1 MSSQAQRSKQITVQ
15 ESMTLMKNMLRC
27 GVGVF
32 DALTKGYLDTIAFKI
47 HLQDDCTVLESYE
60 FKVTYPNDSKGGIVN
75 LTSADS
81 GSISSSKHTY
91 TKTDVQKATIS
102 MLKKIRTVAD
112 TLPALP
118 NFSTV
123 MISLREPPLH
133 KSSLNLKFASGRIN
147 YEPTYF
153 RKGDFDK
160 IFDFP
165 SEEDDLG
172 QIRTNHHSIQVRVCK
187 LEDDAEDL
195 KNVNSEKMDSQQPGS
210 DAESTLAQPSQGMN
224 TRSHPKNRPCV
235 VDPEYAETVP
245 MSQNS
250 IKISQFKEPGR
261 MILFS
266 TFIPHSFNSPD
277 LSLSVSPIYL
287 SPLFLSFSPISSLPP
302 FWDYTICV

>member
-1 MSSQAQRSKQITVQ
+1 
-15 ESMTLMKNMLRC
+15 
-27 GVGVF
+27 
-32 DALTKGYLDTIAFKI
+32 
-47 HLQDDCTVLESYE
+47 
-60 FKVTYPNDSKGGIVN
+60 
-75 LTSADS
+75 
-81 GSISSSKHTY
+81 
-91 TKTDVQKATIS
+91 
-102 MLKKIRTVAD
+102 
-112 TLPALP
+112 
-118 NFSTV
+118 

-250 IKISQFKEPGR
+250 IKISQFKEPVTSSNDFQEPLPRRLKMKEKKAKEASSSQKVKIKLTEDVFGSGTS
-261 MILFS
+261 MF
-266 TFIPHSFNSPD
+266 HSA
-277 LSLSVSPIYL
+277 
-287 SPLFLSFSPISSLPP
+287 
-302 FWDYTICV
+302 